1 MTKIIGIDLG
11 TTYSAIAQL
20 DDLGNP
26 EVLSSTDENRKITA
40 STVYV
45 SGEKV
50 IVGDKALDALAAT
63 PKNVISETKRQM
75 ENDVVYSV
83 EKGEWIE
90 KEDADD
96 NNSYTPA
103 QVSSFIL
110 NKLKGYTSDV
120 QKAVITV
127 PALFAEKARVATLDA
142 AKMAGIEVIELINE
156 PTAAACYYAS
166 LPNVEKITGKIL
178 VFDLGG
184 GTFDVTLCDV
194 VDQKVDVITSR
205 GDKWLGGKDF
215 DQEILNLIDE
225 KYKNETGKN
234 LDLTEGKL
242 QYLEI
247 AERIKRSLSVKN
259 KHAEV
264 VEGSEGPK
272 KIEITR
278 SEFEQSIQMHIEKL
292 KMLLEEC
299 IDGSGHEVNEINH
312 TLLVGGS
319 TRIPIISKTI
329 EKVMG
334 KPPLKG
340 VNVDEAVAAGAAV
353 YAGLKSKDT
362 LNTAQKKA
370 IGKVQLKDVCN
381 FYMGTL
387 VQRDDPVLN
396 RKITEN
402 LVVIERDTKL
412 PAEETTTVYTIY
424 DDQHAIDCSI
434 TQSEGRE
441 SNREFVNLIHQGDL
455 EFPDKKPK
463 GREIEITYKYDTS
476 GVMHCT
482 FKDVSSDKKY
492 EISLRPE
499 SAEDLRK
506 QYEAIEHIV
515 IE

>member
-40 STVYV
+40 STIYV

-83 EKGEWIE
+83 EKGAWVE
-90 KEDADD
+90 KDEAEE
-96 NNSYTPA
+96 NCYTPA

-110 NKLKGYTSDV
+110 SKLKGYTSDV

-225 KYKNETGKN
+225 KYKKETGKN
-234 LDLTEGKL
+234 LDLSEGKL

-247 AERIKRSLSVKN
+247 AERIKRSLSVKS

-264 VEGSEGPK
+264 VEGPEGPK
-272 KIEITR
+272 KIEISR

-299 IDGSGHEVNEINH
+299 IDGSGHEVGEINH

-353 YAGLKSKDT
+353 YAGLKSKNS

-396 RKITEN
+396 RKVTEN
-402 LVVIERDTKL
+402 LVVIERDSKL

-424 DDQHAIDCSI
+424 DDQHGIDCSI

-441 SNREFVNLIHQGDL
+441 SNREFVNVIHQGDL

-506 QYEAIEHIV
+506 QYETIEHIV

>member
-40 STVYV
+40 STIYV

-83 EKGEWIE
+83 EKGAWVE
-90 KEDADD
+90 KDEAEE
-96 NNSYTPA
+96 NSYTPA

-110 NKLKGYTSDV
+110 SKLKGYTSDV

-225 KYKNETGKN
+225 KYKKETGKN
-234 LDLTEGKL
+234 LDLSEGKL

-264 VEGSEGPK
+264 VEGPEGPK
-272 KIEITR
+272 KIEISR

-299 IDGSGHEVNEINH
+299 IDGSGHEVGEINH

-353 YAGLKSKDT
+353 YAGLKSKNS

-387 VQRDDPVLN
+387 IQRDDPVLN
-396 RKITEN
+396 RKVTEN
-402 LVVIERDTKL
+402 LVVIERDSKL

-441 SNREFVNLIHQGDL
+441 SNREFVNVIHQGDL

-506 QYEAIEHIV
+506 QYETIEHIV

>member
-1 MTKIIGIDLG
+1 MSKIIGIDLG

-40 STVYV
+40 STIYV

-50 IVGDKALDALAAT
+50 IVGDKALDALTAT

-75 ENDVVYSV
+75 ENDVAYSI
-83 EKGEWIE
+83 EKGEWVE
-90 KEDADD
+90 KHEAEE
-96 NNSYTPA
+96 NSYTPA

-110 NKLKGYTSDV
+110 SKLKGYTSEV
-120 QKAVITV
+120 TKAVITV

-166 LPNVEKITGKIL
+166 LPNVEKISGKIL

-184 GTFDVTLCDV
+184 GTFDITLCEV
-194 VDQKVDVITSR
+194 MDQKVDVITSR

-225 KYKNETGKN
+225 KYKKETGKN
-234 LDLTEGKL
+234 LDLNEGKL
-242 QYLEI
+242 KFLEI
-247 AERIKRSLSVKN
+247 AEQIKRSLSVKN
-259 KHAEV
+259 SHAEV
-264 VEGSEGPK
+264 IEGQEGPK

-278 SEFEQSIQMHIEKL
+278 AEFEQSIQMHIEKL

-299 IDGSGHEVNEINH
+299 IDGSGHEAKEISH

-353 YAGLKSKDT
+353 YAGLKSKDS

-387 VQRDDPVLN
+387 VQRDDPILN
-396 RKITEN
+396 RKVTEN

-412 PAEETTTVYTIY
+412 PAEETTSVYTIY

-441 SNREFVNLIHQGDL
+441 QNREFVNLIHQGDL

-482 FKDVSSDKKY
+482 FKDVSSNKKY

-506 QYEAIEHIV
+506 QYETIEHIV

>member
-40 STVYV
+40 STIYV

-83 EKGEWIE
+83 EKGAWVE
-90 KEDADD
+90 KDEAEE
-96 NNSYTPA
+96 NSYTPA

-110 NKLKGYTSDV
+110 SKLKGYTSDV

-225 KYKNETGKN
+225 KYKKETGKN
-234 LDLTEGKL
+234 LDLSEGKL
-242 QYLEI
+242 RYLEI
-247 AERIKRSLSVKN
+247 AERTKRSLSVKN

-264 VEGSEGPK
+264 VEGPEGPK
-272 KIEITR
+272 KIEISR

-299 IDGSGHEVNEINH
+299 IDGSGHEVGEINH

-353 YAGLKSKDT
+353 YAGLKSKNL

-396 RKITEN
+396 RKVTEN

-506 QYEAIEHIV
+506 QYETIEHIV

>member
-40 STVYV
+40 STIYV

-83 EKGEWIE
+83 EKGAWVE
-90 KEDADD
+90 KDEAEE
-96 NNSYTPA
+96 NCYTPA

-110 NKLKGYTSDV
+110 SKLKGYTSDV

-225 KYKNETGKN
+225 KYKKETGKN
-234 LDLTEGKL
+234 LDLSEGKL

-264 VEGSEGPK
+264 VEGPEGPK
-272 KIEITR
+272 KIEISR

-299 IDGSGHEVNEINH
+299 IDGSGHEVGEINH

-353 YAGLKSKDT
+353 YAGLKSKNS

-396 RKITEN
+396 RKVTEN

-506 QYEAIEHIV
+506 QYETIEHIV

>member
-40 STVYV
+40 STIYV

-83 EKGEWIE
+83 EKGAWVE
-90 KEDADD
+90 KDEAEE
-96 NNSYTPA
+96 NSYTPA

-110 NKLKGYTSDV
+110 SKLKGYTSDV

-225 KYKNETGKN
+225 KYKKETGKN
-234 LDLTEGKL
+234 LDLSEGKL

-264 VEGSEGPK
+264 VEGPEGPK
-272 KIEITR
+272 KIEISR

-299 IDGSGHEVNEINH
+299 IDGSGHEVGEINH

-353 YAGLKSKDT
+353 YAGLKSKNS

-387 VQRDDPVLN
+387 IQRDDPVLN
-396 RKITEN
+396 RKVTEN

-506 QYEAIEHIV
+506 QYETIEHIV

>member
-40 STVYV
+40 STIYV

-83 EKGEWIE
+83 EKGAWVE
-90 KEDADD
+90 KDEAEE
-96 NNSYTPA
+96 NCYTPA

-110 NKLKGYTSDV
+110 SKLKGYTSDV

-225 KYKNETGKN
+225 KYKKETGKN
-234 LDLTEGKL
+234 LDLSEGKL

-264 VEGSEGPK
+264 VEGPEGPK
-272 KIEITR
+272 KIEISR

-299 IDGSGHEVNEINH
+299 IDGSGHEVGEINH

-353 YAGLKSKDT
+353 YAGLKSKNS

-396 RKITEN
+396 RKVTEN
-402 LVVIERDTKL
+402 LVVIERDSKL

-424 DDQHAIDCSI
+424 DDQRGIDCSI

-441 SNREFVNLIHQGDL
+441 SNREFVNVIHQGDL

-506 QYEAIEHIV
+506 QYETIEHIV

>member
-40 STVYV
+40 STIYV

-83 EKGEWIE
+83 EKGAWVE
-90 KEDADD
+90 KDEAEE
-96 NNSYTPA
+96 NSYTPA

-110 NKLKGYTSDV
+110 SKLKGYTSDV

-225 KYKNETGKN
+225 KYKKETGKN
-234 LDLTEGKL
+234 LDLSEGKL

-264 VEGSEGPK
+264 VEGPEGPK
-272 KIEITR
+272 KIEISR

-299 IDGSGHEVNEINH
+299 IDGSGHEVGEINH

>member
-40 STVYV
+40 STIYV

-83 EKGEWIE
+83 EKGAWVE
-90 KEDADD
+90 KDEAEE
-96 NNSYTPA
+96 NCYTPA

-110 NKLKGYTSDV
+110 SKLKGYTSDV

-225 KYKNETGKN
+225 KYKKETGKN
-234 LDLTEGKL
+234 LDLSEGKL

-264 VEGSEGPK
+264 VEGPEGPK
-272 KIEITR
+272 KIEISR

-299 IDGSGHEVNEINH
+299 IDGSGHEVSEINH

-353 YAGLKSKDT
+353 YAGLKSKNL

-387 VQRDDPVLN
+387 IQRDDPVLN
-396 RKITEN
+396 RKVTEN

-506 QYEAIEHIV
+506 QYETIEHIV

>member
-1 MTKIIGIDLG
+1 MSKIIGIDLG

-40 STVYV
+40 SNIYV
-45 SGEKV
+45 SGDKV
-50 IVGDKALDALAAT
+50 VVGDKALDALTAT

-75 ENDVVYSV
+75 ENDVAYSIEKGLWV
-83 EKGEWIE
+83 EKDEAE
-90 KEDADD
+90 E
-96 NNSYTPA
+96 NSYTPA

-110 NKLKGYTSDV
+110 SKLKGYTSDV
-120 QKAVITV
+120 TKAVITV

-166 LPNVEKITGKIL
+166 LPNVEKISGKIL

-184 GTFDVTLCDV
+184 GTFDITLCSV
-194 VDQKVDVITSR
+194 EDQNVDVITSR

-215 DQEILNLIDE
+215 DQEILNLVDE
-225 KYKNETGKN
+225 KYKKETGKN
-234 LDLTEGKL
+234 LDLNEGKL
-242 QYLEI
+242 KFLEI
-247 AERIKRSLSVKN
+247 AEQIKRSLSVKN
-259 KHAEV
+259 SHAEV
-264 VEGSEGPK
+264 IEGPEGPK

-278 SEFEQSIQMHIEKL
+278 AEFEQSIQMHIEKL

-299 IDGSGHEVNEINH
+299 IDGSGHEAKEISQ

-329 EKVMG
+329 EKVLG
-334 KPPLKG
+334 QPPLKG
-340 VNVDEAVAAGAAV
+340 VNVDEAVAAGAAI
-353 YAGLKSKDT
+353 YAGLKSKDS

-387 VQRDDPVLN
+387 VQRDDPILN
-396 RKITEN
+396 RKVTEN

-412 PAEETTTVYTIY
+412 PAEETTSVFTIH
-424 DDQHAIDCSI
+424 DDQHGIDCSI

-441 SNREFVNLIHQGDL
+441 ENREFVNLIHQGDL

-463 GREIEITYKYDTS
+463 GREIEVTYKYDTS

-499 SAEDLRK
+499 SAEDLKK
-506 QYEAIEHIV
+506 QYENIEHIV

>member
-1 MTKIIGIDLG
+1 MSKIIGIDLG

-26 EVLSSTDENRKITA
+26 EVLSSTDSNRKITA
-40 STVYV
+40 SAVYTN
-45 SGEKV
+45 GDKV

-63 PKNVISETKRQM
+63 SKNVISETKRQM
-75 ENDVVYSV
+75 ENDVAYSV
-83 EKGEWIE
+83 AKGEWVE
-90 KEDADD
+90 KDEAEEG
-96 NNSYTPA
+96 SYTPA

-110 NKLKGYTSDV
+110 SKLKGYTNEV

-142 AKMAGIEVIELINE
+142 AKLAGIEVIELINE

-166 LPNVEKITGKIL
+166 LPSVEKITGKVL

-184 GTFDVTLCDV
+184 GTFDVTLCEV
-194 VDQKVDVITSR
+194 INQKVDVITSR

-215 DQEILNLIDE
+215 DSEILNLVNE
-225 KYKNETGKN
+225 KYKAATGEG
-234 LDLTEGKL
+234 LDLENNRLK
-242 QYLEI
+242 YMEV
-247 AERIKRSLSVKN
+247 AEQIKRTLSVKDR
-259 KHAEV
+259 HAEV
-264 VEGSEGPK
+264 IEGDKGPK

-278 SEFEQSIQMHIEKL
+278 AEFEQSIQMHIEKL
-292 KMLLEEC
+292 KMLMEEC
-299 IDGSGHEVNEINH
+299 IDGSGCDTKEINH

-319 TRIPIISKTI
+319 TRIPIINKTI

-340 VNVDEAVAAGAAV
+340 VNVDEAVAAGAAI
-353 YAGLKSKDT
+353 YAGLKSKDS
-362 LNTAQKKA
+362 LNAAQKKA

-387 VQRDDPVLN
+387 IQRDDPVLN
-396 RKITEN
+396 RKVTHN
-402 LVVIERDTKL
+402 MVVVERDTKL
-412 PAEETTTVYTIY
+412 PAEETSTVVTVY
-424 DDQHAIDCSI
+424 DDQESISCSI

-441 SNREFVNLIHQGDL
+441 ENREFVNLIHEGEL
-455 EFPDKKPK
+455 VFPDKKPK
-463 GREIEITYKYDTS
+463 GRRVEITYKYDTS

-482 FKDVSSDKKY
+482 FKDVSSEKKY

-499 SAEDLRK
+499 SAEDLKK
-506 QYEAIEHIV
+506 QYETIEHIV

>member
-1 MTKIIGIDLG
+1 MSKIIGIDLG

-40 STVYV
+40 SAIFV
-45 SGEKV
+45 SDNKV
-50 IVGDKALDALAAT
+50 VIGDKALDALTAT
-63 PKNVISETKRQM
+63 PKNVITETKRQM
-75 ENDVVYSV
+75 ENDVAYSIK
-83 EKGEWIE
+83 KGEWVE
-90 KEDADD
+90 KEDAEEG
-96 NNSYTPA
+96 SYTPA
-103 QVSSFIL
+103 QVSSFVL
-110 NKLKGYTSDV
+110 SKLKNYTGEV

-184 GTFDVTLCDV
+184 GTFDVTLCEV
-194 VDQKVDVITSR
+194 IDQKVDVITSR

-215 DQEILNLIDE
+215 DNEILNLINE
-225 KYKNETGKN
+225 KYHKETGKN
-234 LDLTEGKL
+234 LDLDNGKL
-242 QYLEI
+242 KYLEL
-247 AERIKRSLSVKN
+247 AEQIKRSLSVKN
-259 KHAEV
+259 NHEEV
-264 VEGSEGPK
+264 VDGPQGPK
-272 KIEITR
+272 KIKISR
-278 SEFEQSIQMHIEKL
+278 IEFEQSIQMHIEKL
-292 KMLLEEC
+292 KMLMEEC
-299 IDGSGHEVNEINH
+299 LDGSGYDPKEISH

-319 TRIPIISKTI
+319 TRIPIITKTI

-353 YAGLKSKDT
+353 YAGLKSKDK
-362 LNTAQKKA
+362 LNSAQKKA

-396 RKITEN
+396 RKVTEN

-412 PAEETTTVYTIY
+412 PAEETTSVYTIY

-455 EFPDKKPK
+455 IFPDKKPK

-499 SAEDLRK
+499 TAEDLQK

>member
-26 EVLSSTDENRKITA
+26 EVLSSTDENRKITS
-40 STVYV
+40 STIYV

-83 EKGEWIE
+83 EKGAWVE
-90 KEDADD
+90 KDEAEE
-96 NNSYTPA
+96 NCYTPA

-110 NKLKGYTSDV
+110 SKLKGYTSDV

-225 KYKNETGKN
+225 KYKKETGKN
-234 LDLTEGKL
+234 LDLSEGKL

-247 AERIKRSLSVKN
+247 AERIKRSLSVKS

-264 VEGSEGPK
+264 VEGPEGPK
-272 KIEITR
+272 KIEISR

-299 IDGSGHEVNEINH
+299 IDGSGHEVGEINH

-353 YAGLKSKDT
+353 YAGLKSKNS

-396 RKITEN
+396 RKVTEN

-506 QYEAIEHIV
+506 QYETIEHIV

>member
-1 MTKIIGIDLG
+1 MSKIIGIDLG

-40 STVYV
+40 STIYV
-45 SGEKV
+45 GVEKV

-75 ENDVVYSV
+75 ENDVVYSI
-83 EKGEWIE
+83 EKGAWLE
-90 KEDADD
+90 KDEAEE
-96 NNSYTPA
+96 NSYTPA

-110 NKLKGYTSDV
+110 SKLKGYTSDV

-127 PALFAEKARVATLDA
+127 PALFAEKARIATLDA

-166 LPNVEKITGKIL
+166 LPNVEKISGKIL

-215 DQEILNLIDE
+215 DQEILNLIDK
-225 KYKNETGKN
+225 KYKKETGAN
-234 LDLTEGKL
+234 LNLNEGKL

-264 VEGSEGPK
+264 IEGLEGPK

-278 SEFEQSIQMHIEKL
+278 TEFEQSIQMHIEKL

-299 IDGSGHEVNEINH
+299 IDGSGHEVREINH

-353 YAGLKSKDT
+353 YAGLKSKNA

-396 RKITEN
+396 RKVTEN

-424 DDQHAIDCSI
+424 DDQDAIDCSI

-506 QYEAIEHIV
+506 QYETIEHIV

>member
-40 STVYV
+40 STIYV

-83 EKGEWIE
+83 EKGAWVE
-90 KEDADD
+90 KDEAEE
-96 NNSYTPA
+96 NCYTPA

-110 NKLKGYTSDV
+110 SKLKGYTSDV

-225 KYKNETGKN
+225 KYKKETGKN
-234 LDLTEGKL
+234 LDLSEGKL

-264 VEGSEGPK
+264 VEGPEGPK
-272 KIEITR
+272 KIEISR

-299 IDGSGHEVNEINH
+299 IDGSGHEVGEINH

-353 YAGLKSKDT
+353 YAGLKSKNS

-396 RKITEN
+396 RKVTEN
-402 LVVIERDTKL
+402 LVVIERDSKL
-412 PAEETTTVYTIY
+412 PAEETTTVYTLY
-424 DDQHAIDCSI
+424 DDQQAVDCSI

-506 QYEAIEHIV
+506 QYETIEHIV

>member
-40 STVYV
+40 STIYV
-45 SGEKV
+45 SEEKV

-83 EKGEWIE
+83 EKGAWVE
-90 KEDADD
+90 KDEAEE
-96 NNSYTPA
+96 NSYTPA

-110 NKLKGYTSDV
+110 SKLKGYTSDV

-225 KYKNETGKN
+225 KYKKETGKN
-234 LDLTEGKL
+234 LDLSEGKL

-264 VEGSEGPK
+264 VEGPEGPK
-272 KIEITR
+272 KIEISR

-299 IDGSGHEVNEINH
+299 IDGSGHEVGEINH

-353 YAGLKSKDT
+353 YAGLKSKNL

-396 RKITEN
+396 RKVTEN

-412 PAEETTTVYTIY
+412 PAEETTTVYTLY

-506 QYEAIEHIV
+506 QYETIEHIV

>member
-1 MTKIIGIDLG
+1 MSKIIGIDLG

-40 STVYV
+40 SAIYV

-50 IVGDKALDALAAT
+50 IVGDKALDALIST

-75 ENDVVYSV
+75 ENDVAYSIDKGQWV
-83 EKGEWIE
+83 EKDEA
-90 KEDADD
+90 EDK
-96 NNSYTPA
+96 SYTPA

-110 NKLKGYTSDV
+110 NKLKNYTSDV
-120 QKAVITV
+120 KKAVITV

-156 PTAAACYYAS
+156 PTAAARYYAS

-194 VDQKVDVITSR
+194 IDQKVEVITSR

-234 LDLTEGKL
+234 LNFEEEKL
-242 QYLEI
+242 KYLEI
-247 AERIKRSLSVKN
+247 AEKIKRTLSVK
-259 KHAEV
+259 KDHQEV
-264 VEGSEGPK
+264 IEGSQGPK
-272 KIEITR
+272 KIKITR
-278 SEFEQSIQMHIEKL
+278 AEFEESIQMHIEKL
-292 KMLLEEC
+292 KMLMEEC
-299 IDGSGHEVNEINH
+299 VDGSGLSAKEISH

-340 VNVDEAVAAGAAV
+340 VNVDEAVAAGAAI
-353 YAGLKSKDT
+353 YAGLKSKNK

-412 PAEETTTVYTIY
+412 PAEETTTVYTLH
-424 DDQHAIDCSI
+424 DDQQLIDCSI

-441 SNREFVNLIHQGDL
+441 SNREFVNLIHQGEL

-463 GREIEITYKYDTS
+463 GRPIEITYKYDTS

-482 FKDVSSDKKY
+482 FTDVGSKKKY

>member
-40 STVYV
+40 STIYV

-50 IVGDKALDALAAT
+50 IVGDKASDALAAT

-83 EKGEWIE
+83 EKGAWVE
-90 KEDADD
+90 KDEAEE
-96 NNSYTPA
+96 NSYTPA

-110 NKLKGYTSDV
+110 SKLKGYTSDV

-215 DQEILNLIDE
+215 DQEILNLIEE
-225 KYKNETGKN
+225 KYKKETGKN
-234 LDLTEGKL
+234 LDLSEGKL

-264 VEGSEGPK
+264 VEGPEGPK
-272 KIEITR
+272 KIEISR

-299 IDGSGHEVNEINH
+299 IDGSGHEVGEINH

-353 YAGLKSKDT
+353 YAGLKSKNS

-396 RKITEN
+396 RKVTEN
-402 LVVIERDTKL
+402 LVVIERDSKL

-441 SNREFVNLIHQGDL
+441 SNREFVNVIHQGDL

-506 QYEAIEHIV
+506 QYETIEHIV

>member
-40 STVYV
+40 STIYV
-45 SGEKV
+45 NGEKV

-83 EKGEWIE
+83 EKGAWVE
-90 KEDADD
+90 KDEAEE
-96 NNSYTPA
+96 NCYTPA

-110 NKLKGYTSDV
+110 SKLKGYTSDV

-225 KYKNETGKN
+225 KYKKETGKN
-234 LDLTEGKL
+234 LDLSEGKL

-264 VEGSEGPK
+264 VEGPEGPK
-272 KIEITR
+272 KIEISR

-299 IDGSGHEVNEINH
+299 IDGSGHEVGEINH

-353 YAGLKSKDT
+353 YAGLKSKNL

-387 VQRDDPVLN
+387 IQRDDPVLN
-396 RKITEN
+396 RKVTEN
-402 LVVIERDTKL
+402 LVVIERDSKL

-441 SNREFVNLIHQGDL
+441 SNREFVNVIHQGDL

-506 QYEAIEHIV
+506 QYETIEHIV

>member
-40 STVYV
+40 STIYV

-83 EKGEWIE
+83 EKGAWVE
-90 KEDADD
+90 KDEAEE
-96 NNSYTPA
+96 NCYTPA

-110 NKLKGYTSDV
+110 SKLKGYTSDV

-225 KYKNETGKN
+225 KYKKETGKN
-234 LDLTEGKL
+234 LDLSEGKL

-264 VEGSEGPK
+264 VEGPEGPK
-272 KIEITR
+272 KIEISR

-299 IDGSGHEVNEINH
+299 IDGSGHEVGEINH

-353 YAGLKSKDT
+353 YAGLKSKNS

-396 RKITEN
+396 RKVTEN

-412 PAEETTTVYTIY
+412 PAEETTTVYTLY

-441 SNREFVNLIHQGDL
+441 SNREFVNVIHQGDL

-506 QYEAIEHIV
+506 QYETIEHIV

>member
-40 STVYV
+40 STIYV

-83 EKGEWIE
+83 EKGAWVE
-90 KEDADD
+90 KDEAEE
-96 NNSYTPA
+96 NSYTPA

-110 NKLKGYTSDV
+110 SKLKGYTSDV

-225 KYKNETGKN
+225 KYKKETGKN
-234 LDLTEGKL
+234 LDLSEGKL

-264 VEGSEGPK
+264 VEGPEGPK
-272 KIEITR
+272 KIEISR

-299 IDGSGHEVNEINH
+299 IDGSGHEVGEINH

-353 YAGLKSKDT
+353 YAGLKSKNS

-396 RKITEN
+396 RKVTEN
-402 LVVIERDTKL
+402 LVVIERDSKL

-424 DDQHAIDCSI
+424 DDQRGIDCSI

-441 SNREFVNLIHQGDL
+441 SNREFVNVIHQGDL

-476 GVMHCT
+476 GVMHCA

-506 QYEAIEHIV
+506 QYETIEHIV

>member
-40 STVYV
+40 STIYV

-83 EKGEWIE
+83 EKGAWVE
-90 KEDADD
+90 KDEAEE
-96 NNSYTPA
+96 NCYTPA

-110 NKLKGYTSDV
+110 SKLKGYTSDV

-225 KYKNETGKN
+225 KYKKETGKN
-234 LDLTEGKL
+234 LDISEGKL

-264 VEGSEGPK
+264 IEGPEGPK
-272 KIEITR
+272 KIEILR

-299 IDGSGHEVNEINH
+299 IDGSGHEVSEINH

-353 YAGLKSKDT
+353 YAGLKSKNS

-387 VQRDDPVLN
+387 IQRDDPVLN
-396 RKITEN
+396 RKVTEN

-412 PAEETTTVYTIY
+412 PAEETTTVYTLY

-506 QYEAIEHIV
+506 QYETIEHIV